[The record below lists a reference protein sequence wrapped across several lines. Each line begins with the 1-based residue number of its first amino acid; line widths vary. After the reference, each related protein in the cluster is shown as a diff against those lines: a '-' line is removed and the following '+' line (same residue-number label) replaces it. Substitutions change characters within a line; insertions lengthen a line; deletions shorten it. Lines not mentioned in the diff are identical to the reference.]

1 MKYSSL
7 RSITILA
14 SIVLIILTQA
24 AQPAFGTTYVPG
36 IKEGDWWQYGD
47 ITGSCP
53 NPCQIPDFASTLA
66 VRSAITRVTS
76 VSGTNVSVT
85 LTISY
90 ANGTVTYA
98 SYSGDLATGLGNL
111 PDGLALIAAN
121 LNPGDPIFNS
131 PYAPIL
137 NSTILAT
144 YAGASRQVN
153 IWNFTS
159 TAPKG
164 IATVYFDKLTGIV
177 LGNRVVSGDA
187 FLSDLITGT
196 SLWPYRVAIRD
207 DGICLPT
214 DQACKFDPANITI
227 DQGTRV
233 EWNNTGQLPHTVTS
247 CSGSNYLALGCPQG
261 PSLSSLPSFDSGI
274 IGSGSPY
281 SFTFND
287 SGNYSYYCVIHPWLQ
302 GFIRVQTNT
311 TTPHI
316 IHSPIVT
323 IASNSPNPAATGQPV
338 TVLFNI
344 NSNATVFELDVT
356 WGDGTTTHPGTTAT
370 SDTHTYVNTGAATSE
385 AFRINV
391 TAANS
396 AGQGSAVTEENVND
410 RPPPLTVT
418 GVSPSPTSPGQ
429 TVRMNFTAS
438 DPDGAISM
446 ITVNWGD
453 GSTPDLILSMN
464 SASMCQKLNPNLH
477 TSACTLAVGDLI
489 LARSQDPNTITNNTI
504 IVFRVFPA
512 YPNYVIVHRVIR
524 IIPATQSNTNEI
536 TFWTMGDANPVPDSW
551 DQPNTGIQANQIIGV
566 YQYTL
571 APSNGILTTIY
582 GYDTHTY
589 ANTGN
594 SQSEFFTINA
604 TAIDNSGST
613 TTVLKTETVND
624 RLPSVTLARLS
635 PDHVETSQTVTVNF
649 SAVDPDGIISSISV
663 NWGDGSAPDMLA
675 GSATSDTHSYTRAGS
690 FTIIITGT
698 DNSGSTTRLSSSP
711 ITVTAPLAPSA
722 PAPTIL
728 GLAPTEFYA
737 LIGILV
743 AVFAAATLLVWRPIR
758 KPSAAVASSP
768 AA

>member
-1 MKYSSL
+1 LKYSSL
-7 RSITILA
+7 RSIIILA
-14 SIVLIILTQA
+14 SIVLIILAQA
-24 AQPAFGTTYVPG
+24 AQPAFATTYVSGVKP
-36 IKEGDWWQYGD
+36 GDWWQYGD

-53 NPCQIPDFASTLA
+53 NPCPIPEFASTLM
-66 VRSAITRVTS
+66 VKSAITRVTG
-76 VSGTNVSVT
+76 VTGTNVSLT
-85 LTISY
+85 STISF
-90 ANGTVTYA
+90 ANGTVTST

-177 LGNRVVSGDA
+177 LGNRVVSGNA

-196 SLWPYRVAIRD
+196 SLWPYVVTIWD
-207 DGICLPT
+207 IGPCTPT
-214 DQACKFDPANITI
+214 GQDCKFDPANITI
-227 DQGTRV
+227 DQGTVV
-233 EWNNTGQLPHTVTS
+233 EWNNTGQQAHTATS
-247 CSGSNYLALGCPQG
+247 CSGINFLPFGCPRG
-261 PSLSSLPSFDSGI
+261 ANLSSLPSFDSGI
-274 IGSGSPY
+274 LSRGQTY
-281 SFTFND
+281 WFSFNVA
-287 SGNYSYYCVIHPWLQ
+287 GNYSYYCVIHPWLQ

-311 TTPHI
+311 TTPPL
-316 IHSPIVT
+316 IHPPVVT
-323 IASNSPNPAATGQPV
+323 ITGINPNPAFTGQLI
-338 TVLFNI
+338 TISFNV
-344 NSNATVFELDVT
+344 NSMTTMFGVDVS
-356 WGDGTTTHPGTTAT
+356 WGDGTTTHPGATAT
-370 SDTHTYVNTGAATSE
+370 SDTHTYADAGAGASE
-385 AFRINV
+385 AFKINV
-391 TAANS
+391 TARNS
-396 AGQGSAVTEENVND
+396 AGQGSAVTEEKVSD
-410 RPPPLTVT
+410 RSPTLAVT
-418 GVSPSPTSPGQ
+418 GITPSPTSPGQ
-429 TVRMNFTAS
+429 IVRMNFTAS
-438 DPDGAISM
+438 DPDGTISL
-446 ITVNWGD
+446 ININWGD
-453 GSTPDLILSMN
+453 GSIPDLVLPMN
-464 SASMCQKLNPNLH
+464 SVSMCQRLNPNLH
-477 TSACTLAVGDLI
+477 TSDCTIGLGDLL

-504 IVFRVFPA
+504 IVFTPFSA
-512 YPNYVIVHRVIR
+512 YPNYLIIHRVIR
-524 IIPATQSNTNEI
+524 IIPAAQSITNQVA
-536 TFWTMGDANPVPDSW
+536 FWTMGDANPVPDYW
-551 DQPNTGIQANQIIGV
+551 DQPNSGILGGQVVGV

-571 APSNGILTTIY
+571 APSNGVLTSMN

-589 ANTGN
+589 GDTGA
-594 SQSEFFTINA
+594 SQSKTFTTNA

-635 PDHVETSQTVTVNF
+635 PDHVETSQSVTVNF

-698 DNSGSTTRLSSSP
+698 DNSGSTTHLSSSP

-743 AVFAAATLLVWRPIR
+743 AVFAAATLLVWRQIR

-768 AA
+768 AS